1 MMRFGFLS
9 ALLAAALLLGGCA
22 ATGGGP
28 SLPDG
33 TEAPDGVAAAPGYV
47 RITVGSDSRWIALPG
62 DGERVVTLRQTAED
76 GTELINEVHLSP
88 EGVFMGAASCHNQDC
103 VKQGQ
108 VTFENRDTR
117 VLTNWVIC
125 LPNQVSVELYTPEEM
140 NAMGGSGEGG
150 A

>member
-1 MMRFGFLS
+1 MRIGHLA

-22 ATGGGP
+22 ATGGAP
-28 SLPDG
+28 SMPDPAADPAG
-33 TEAPDGVAAAPGYV
+33 TAEAPGFV
-47 RITVGSDSRWIALPG
+47 RITVGSESRWVALPAS
-62 DGERVVTLRQTAED
+62 GERVVTLRQTAED
-76 GTELINEVHLSP
+76 GTELVNEVHLSP

>member
-1 MMRFGFLS
+1 MRIGHLA

-22 ATGGGP
+22 ATGGAP
-28 SLPDG
+28 SMPDPAADPAG
-33 TEAPDGVAAAPGYV
+33 TAEAPGFV
-47 RITVGSDSRWIALPG
+47 RITVGSESRWVALPAS
-62 DGERVVTLRQTAED
+62 GERVVTLRQTAED

>member
-33 TEAPDGVAAAPGYV
+33 TASPDDVAVAPGYV

-76 GTELINEVHLSP
+76 GTELVNEVHLSP

-103 VKQGQ
+103 VKQGL

>member
-1 MMRFGFLS
+1 MRIGHLA

-22 ATGGGP
+22 ATGGAP
-28 SLPDG
+28 SMPDPAADPAG
-33 TEAPDGVAAAPGYV
+33 TAEAPGFV
-47 RITVGSDSRWIALPG
+47 RITVGSESRWVALPAS
-62 DGERVVTLRQTAED
+62 GERVVTLRQTAED
-76 GTELINEVHLSP
+76 GTELVNEVHLSP

-103 VKQGQ
+103 VKQGL

-125 LPNQVSVELYTPEEM
+125 LPNQVSLELYTPEEM
-140 NAMGGSGEGG
+140 NAMGGDGEGG